1 MLERVKPIWISVLGD
16 VEKTGPERYFVTI
29 ACFFSSIFLFFL
41 CFIHLIMNLK
51 LAPVFYAG
59 GSSIVILGLYFL
71 VRFGKCLFIPK
82 LLLSSLGIIMLDFT
96 WYSKFLS
103 YGPVLLFILV
113 FGALLIWVWEGKWLA
128 FLLTIYFTNIII
140 LYLIEKSVPGH
151 LFDYSHPVRRS
162 IDIYLSFLLYSS
174 LLIYLLYLVK
184 IEFLRQKEQALKSDK
199 LKSAFLANMSH
210 EIRTPMNAIV
220 GFSQLLNGDISNEIK
235 QQYTGII
242 EKSSYQL
249 LRLIDDILDLSKI
262 ESGQLEIKMQNL
274 SLRELF
280 VELKDTF
287 SILILRR
294 SKKDLMISFEIQGGD
309 IFLLTDPDRL
319 KQVLSNL
326 IDNAI
331 KFTSRGIIKFSCKKE
346 ARSLLFSVSD
356 TGTGIPEKD
365 LKEIFGRFTKFNY
378 QGLNPD
384 GTGIGLSIA
393 EKIVHSLNGTIWAE
407 SSVGV
412 GSSFYFKVPYKSA
425 TENKI
430 ASKSRI
436 KKESISKGMEFKSI
450 LIVEDDRASFLFLKE
465 VIKSLNIDVHHVDNG
480 RDAIDFV
487 KINPDIDLIL
497 MDLKLPGLD
506 GYEATRTIKRIC
518 PNIPI
523 IAQTAYAMTGDREKA
538 ISSGCEEYLTKPYD
552 LDKIK
557 TLIIKY
563 LS

>member
-1 MLERVKPIWISVLGD
+1 MLEKIKPFWISVLGD

-41 CFIHLIMNLK
+41 CFVHLIMNLK

-103 YGPVLLFILV
+103 YGPVLLFMLV
-113 FGALLIWVWEGKWLA
+113 FGALLLWVWEGKWLA
-128 FLLTIYFTNIII
+128 FLLGLYFINIIM
-140 LYLIEKSVPGH
+140 LYLIEKNVPGY
-151 LFDYSHPVRRS
+151 LFDYRHPEKRS

-184 IEFLRQKEQALKSDK
+184 IEFLRQKEQALKSDR

-220 GFSQLLNGDISNEIK
+220 GFSQLLNEDISNEIK
-235 QQYTGII
+235 HQYTGII

-262 ESGQLEIKMQNL
+262 ESGQLEFKVQNF

-280 VELKDTF
+280 IELKDTF
-287 SILILRR
+287 SILILKR
-294 SKKDLMISFEIQGGD
+294 SKKDLQISFEIQGGD
-309 IFLLTDPDRL
+309 IYLHTDPDRL

-331 KFTSRGIIKFSCKKE
+331 KFTYSGIISFSCKKK
-346 ARSLLFSVSD
+346 AGSLLFKVSD
-356 TGTGIPEKD
+356 TGIGIPEKD
-365 LKEIFGRFTKFNY
+365 LKEIFSRFTKFDY
-378 QGLNPD
+378 QGLNPG

-393 EKIVHSLNGTIWAE
+393 ERIVISLNGTIWAE
-407 SSVGV
+407 STVGT
-412 GSSFYFKVPYKSA
+412 GSTFYFDVPYKPV
-425 TENKI
+425 TEKI
-430 ASKSRI
+430 VASESRI
-436 KKESISKGMEFKSI
+436 IMETRPKGIELKSV
-450 LIVEDDRASFLFLKE
+450 LIVEDDRSSFLLLKE
-465 VIKSLNIDVHHVDNG
+465 IMKSFNVDVHHVGNG

-487 KINPDIDLIL
+487 NINPQIDLIL
-497 MDLKLPGLD
+497 MDLKLPELN
-506 GYEATRTIKRIC
+506 GYEATRRIKRIC

-523 IAQTAYAMTGDREKA
+523 IAQTAYAMTGDQEKA
-538 ISSGCEEYLTKPYD
+538 MSSGCEEYITKPFD

-557 TLIIKY
+557 KLIIKY